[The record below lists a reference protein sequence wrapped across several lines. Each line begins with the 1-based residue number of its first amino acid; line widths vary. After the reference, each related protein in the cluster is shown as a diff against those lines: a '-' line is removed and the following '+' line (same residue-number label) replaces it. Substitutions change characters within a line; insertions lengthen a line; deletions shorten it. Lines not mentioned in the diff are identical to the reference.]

1 MPSTSVVELQHDD
14 VERGEEEKRI
24 GVDGRRVAVQAKKN
38 RKAIPS
44 QRDATLMTVECERSL
59 GRWEDMSE
67 MKWVRGGDMKLKHA
81 SEGQRGGSEGRRRNI
96 SLYSALLGSLIN
108 FVDFR
113 SSGVSFLCQSRA
125 TSTCSALTAMPTPT
139 QTIPGRRRRRLPT
152 NRFHED

>member
-1 MPSTSVVELQHDD
+1 
-14 VERGEEEKRI
+14 
-24 GVDGRRVAVQAKKN
+24 
-38 RKAIPS
+38 
-44 QRDATLMTVECERSL
+44 MTVECERSL
-59 GRWEDMSE
+59 GGRWEDMPE
-67 MKWVRGGDMKLKHA
+67 TKWVGGGDMKLKHA

-139 QTIPGRRRRRLPT
+139 QLTQTIPGRRRRRLPT
-152 NRFHED
+152 NRFQED